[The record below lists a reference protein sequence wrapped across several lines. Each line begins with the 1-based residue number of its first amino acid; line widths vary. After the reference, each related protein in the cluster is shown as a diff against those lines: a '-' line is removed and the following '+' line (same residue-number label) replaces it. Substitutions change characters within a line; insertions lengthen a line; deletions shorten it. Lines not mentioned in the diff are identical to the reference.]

1 MKAYPE
7 TASNAKESDLT
18 NSAAY
23 MEYKVYFTNAGSYT
37 LDVYRMPT
45 LNERGTMRLAV
56 ATDDGTPT
64 VLSGTNKYSGS
75 RSKTDA
81 WSKGVLCNSEK
92 LTTKINVSEAWYHTV
107 RVYNV
112 STGVVIDKMVLSK
125 NNINSY
131 FGAPESYNT
140 TYNTTKET

>member
-1 MKAYPE
+1 M
-7 TASNAKESDLT
+7 
-18 NSAAY
+18 
-23 MEYKVYFTNAGSYT
+23 
-37 LDVYRMPT
+37 
-45 LNERGTMRLAV
+45 AV
-56 ATDDGTPT
+56 AIDDGTPT

-81 WSKGVLCNSEK
+81 WSKGVLCNCEK
-92 LTTKINVSEAWYHTV
+92 LTTKINVSEAGYHTV

-112 STGVVIDKMVLSK
+112 STGVVIDKMLLSK

-140 TYNTTKET
+140 VGVPSSIATAKRIVPRSLRVGIR